1 MDCWLVVLMTFMF
14 LTIKVSSAVE
24 ITDGSKTVVLNHNV
38 IINENY
44 HLHWTYDDK
53 IIYIQVSFVVLNN
66 VFEITQMHHW
76 FKYSLNLYD

>member
-1 MDCWLVVLMTFMF
+1 MDYLLIALMTVMF
-14 LTIKVSSAVE
+14 LSTEVSSEVE